1 MYFKQNV
8 SENNKVYY
16 IKKEL
21 HELGVITA
29 KTSFGNEI
37 KVYDVERTICDILR
51 SRERYS
57 NNKRSTK
64 EIR

>member
-37 KVYDVERTICDILR
+37 K
-51 SRERYS
+51 
-57 NNKRSTK
+57 
-64 EIR
+64 